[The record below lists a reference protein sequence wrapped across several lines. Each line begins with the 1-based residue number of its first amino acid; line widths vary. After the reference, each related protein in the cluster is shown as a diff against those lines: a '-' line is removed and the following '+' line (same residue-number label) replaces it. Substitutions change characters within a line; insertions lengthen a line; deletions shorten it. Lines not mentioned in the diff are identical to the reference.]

1 LSTRQDLASMALE
14 RSLEVREEYGYDYQ
28 SALCIYELADRA
40 QVKVRFVDDVS
51 MEGVYAALAK
61 PTILISS
68 LRPLVRRNFT
78 CAHELGH
85 HFFRHGSTID
95 ELRLQTTAPRFD
107 AKEFIA
113 EAFAGFLLMPTQGLK
128 KALSRTHTLAG
139 NATPDQLYAMASAFG
154 VGYET
159 LVSHMSYSLRLIS
172 RDRAAQLRTVKV
184 SQIRKNI
191 LGFASNDPLVV
202 ADTSLEQGTIDVEV
216 GTLVLLPMGTQ
227 TESPVIEFVRDVP
240 KGRVFRASRSG
251 LARVSISEQTWGV
264 IVRVSRFQYA
274 GLATYRHLEEPDDEP
289 TDTH

>member
-1 LSTRQDLASMALE
+1 MALE

-28 SALCIYELADRA
+28 SALRIYELADRA
-40 QVKVRFVDDVS
+40 GVKVRFVNDVS

-61 PTILISS
+61 PTVLISS
-68 LRPLVRRNFT
+68 LRPLVRQNFT

-95 ELRLQTTAPRFD
+95 ELRNEVTAQTFD
-107 AKEFIA
+107 PKEFIA
-113 EAFAGFLLMPTQGLK
+113 EVFAGFLLMPTQGLNR
-128 KALSRTHTLAG
+128 ALARIPTVAS
-139 NATPDQLYAMASAFG
+139 NATPDQLFTIASAFG

-159 LVSHMSYSLRLIS
+159 LVSQMSYSLRLFS
-172 RDRAAQLRTVKV
+172 RDRAAQLRKVKL
-184 SQIRKNI
+184 SQIRKSI

-202 ADTSLEQGTIDVEV
+202 ADSSLEQGTIDVEV

-227 TESPVIEFVRDVP
+227 TDSPVIEFVRDVP
-240 KGRVFRASRSG
+240 NGRVFRARRSG
-251 LARVSISEQTWGV
+251 LARVSISEPTWGV

-289 TDTH
+289 TDTD